1 MKENDKGLRDTKVT
15 DTSKEVRVKKKK
27 YLNTISMFH

>member
-1 MKENDKGLRDTKVT
+1 MKENKGLRDTKA
-15 DTSKEVRVKKKK
+15 SKEVRVKKKK